1 MIKLDDI
8 CFAYDSTPVLKHF
21 STEIADGEFVVI
33 KGDNGCGKSTLLNI
47 INALEF
53 AEIGTYTFDG
63 TVIDKKAVKNEQ
75 FAKAFHQKIGY
86 VFQNTDAQLFCSSV
100 YDEIA
105 FAPRQM
111 QLDEAEIVKRVDD
124 MLKLT
129 GTEHLK
135 ERAPFHLSMGEK
147 KKVAV
152 ASVLAMNPQVLILDE
167 PMNFLDKKSR
177 QWLVEFLNQMHSVGK
192 TIIIVSHTDD
202 FDKMADKVINLK
214 RLVSRLSG

>member
-63 TVIDKKAVKNEQ
+63 TVIDKKAMKNEQ

-111 QLDEAEIVKRVDD
+111 QLDEAEVAKRVED

-177 QWLVEFLNQMHSVGK
+177 QWLVEFINQMHSVGK

-202 FDKMADKVINLK
+202 FDKMADRIIEI
-214 RLVSRLSG
+214 

>member
-21 STEIADGEFVVI
+21 GTEVADGEFVVI

-63 TVIDKKAVKNEQ
+63 TVIDKKAMKNEQ

-111 QLDEAEIVKRVDD
+111 QLNEAEVAKRVDD

-177 QWLVEFLNQMHSVGK
+177 EWLVEFLNQMHSVGK

-202 FDKMADKVINLK
+202 FDKMADRIIEL
-214 RLVSRLSG
+214 

>member
-63 TVIDKKAVKNEQ
+63 TVIDKKAMKNEQ

-111 QLDEAEIVKRVDD
+111 QLDEAEIAKRVDD

-177 QWLVEFLNQMHSVGK
+177 QWLVEFLNQMHAVGK

-202 FDKMADKVINLK
+202 FDKMADRIIEL
-214 RLVSRLSG
+214 

>member
-21 STEIADGEFVVI
+21 STEIEDGEFVVI

-63 TVIDKKAVKNEQ
+63 TVIDKKAMKNEQ

-111 QLDEAEIVKRVDD
+111 QLDEAEIAKRVDD

-135 ERAPFHLSMGEK
+135 KRAPFHLSMGEK

-177 QWLVEFLNQMHSVGK
+177 QWLVEFLNQMHSVNK

-202 FDKMADKVINLK
+202 FDKMADRIIEL
-214 RLVSRLSG
+214 

>member
-53 AEIGTYTFDG
+53 AEIGTYTFDD
-63 TVIDKKAVKNEQ
+63 TVIDKKAMKNEQ

-111 QLDEAEIVKRVDD
+111 QLDEAEIAKRVED

-177 QWLVEFLNQMHSVGK
+177 QWLVEFLNQMHAVGK

-202 FDKMADKVINLK
+202 FDKMADRIIEL
-214 RLVSRLSG
+214 

>member
-63 TVIDKKAVKNEQ
+63 TVIDKKAMKSEQ

-111 QLDEAEIVKRVDD
+111 QLDEAEIAKRVEDI
-124 MLKLT
+124 LKLT

-202 FDKMADKVINLK
+202 FDKMADRIIEL
-214 RLVSRLSG
+214 

>member
-21 STEIADGEFVVI
+21 GTEIEDGEFVVI

-111 QLDEAEIVKRVDD
+111 QLDEAEVAKRVDD

-177 QWLVEFLNQMHSVGK
+177 EWLVDFLNQMHAVGK

-202 FDKMADKVINLK
+202 FDKMADRIIEL
-214 RLVSRLSG
+214 

>member
-21 STEIADGEFVVI
+21 STEVADGEFVVI

-63 TVIDKKAVKNEQ
+63 TVIDKKVMKNEQ

-111 QLDEAEIVKRVDD
+111 QLDEAEVAKRVDD

-177 QWLVEFLNQMHSVGK
+177 EWLVEFLNQMHSVGK

-202 FDKMADKVINLK
+202 FDKMADRIIEL
-214 RLVSRLSG
+214 

>member
-53 AEIGTYTFDG
+53 AEIGTYTFGD
-63 TVIDKKAVKNEQ
+63 TVIDKKAMKNEQ

-111 QLDEAEIVKRVDD
+111 QLDEAEIAKRVED

-202 FDKMADKVINLK
+202 FDKMADRIIEL
-214 RLVSRLSG
+214 

>member
-21 STEIADGEFVVI
+21 STEVADGEFVVI

-63 TVIDKKAVKNEQ
+63 TVIDKKAMKNEQ

-111 QLDEAEIVKRVDD
+111 QLDEAEVVKRVDD

-177 QWLVEFLNQMHSVGK
+177 EWLVEFLNQMHSVGK

-202 FDKMADKVINLK
+202 FDKMADKVINL
-214 RLVSRLSG
+214 

>member
-8 CFAYDSTPVLKHF
+8 CFAYDDVPVLKHF

-63 TVIDKKAVKNEQ
+63 TVIDKKAVRNEQ

-111 QLDEAEIVKRVDD
+111 QLDEAEIAKRVDD

-129 GTEHLK
+129 GTEQLK

-152 ASVLAMNPQVLILDE
+152 ASVLAMNPQTLILDE

-177 QWLVEFLNQMHSVGK
+177 EWLVDFLDKMHSVGK

-202 FDKMADKVINLK
+202 FDKTADRIINL
-214 RLVSRLSG
+214 

>member
-53 AEIGTYTFDG
+53 AEIGTYTFEG
-63 TVIDKKAVKNEQ
+63 TVINKKAMKNEQ

-111 QLDEAEIVKRVDD
+111 QLDETEIAKRVDD

-202 FDKMADKVINLK
+202 FDKMADRIIEL
-214 RLVSRLSG
+214 

>member
-8 CFAYDSTPVLKHF
+8 CFAYDNTPVLKHF
-21 STEIADGEFVVI
+21 STEIADGEFIVI

-53 AEIGTYTFDG
+53 AEIGTYTFDR
-63 TVIDKKAVKNEQ
+63 TVIDKKAMKNEQ

-111 QLDEAEIVKRVDD
+111 QLDEAEIAKRVED

-177 QWLVEFLNQMHSVGK
+177 QWLVEFLNQMHTVGK

-202 FDKMADKVINLK
+202 FDKMADRIIEL
-214 RLVSRLSG
+214 

>member
-21 STEIADGEFVVI
+21 STEVADGEFVVI

-63 TVIDKKAVKNEQ
+63 TVIDKKAMKNEQ

-111 QLDEAEIVKRVDD
+111 QLDKAEVAKRVDD

-177 QWLVEFLNQMHSVGK
+177 EWLVEFLNQMHTVGK

-202 FDKMADKVINLK
+202 FDKMADRIIEL
-214 RLVSRLSG
+214 

>member
-8 CFAYDSTPVLKHF
+8 CFAYDITPVLKHF

-111 QLDEAEIVKRVDD
+111 QLDEAEVAKRVED

-177 QWLVEFLNQMHSVGK
+177 LWLVEFLNQMHSIGK

-202 FDKMADKVINLK
+202 FDKMADKVINL
-214 RLVSRLSG
+214 

>member
-63 TVIDKKAVKNEQ
+63 TVIDKKTVKNEQ
-75 FAKAFHQKIGY
+75 FVKAFHQKIGY

-111 QLDEAEIVKRVDD
+111 QLDEAEIAKRVDD

-129 GTEHLK
+129 STEHLK

-152 ASVLAMNPQVLILDE
+152 ASVLAMNPQVLVLDE
-167 PMNFLDKKSR
+167 PVNYLDKKSR
-177 QWLVEFLNQMHSVGK
+177 EWLVEFLNQMHAVGK

-202 FDKMADKVINLK
+202 FDKMADKVINL
-214 RLVSRLSG
+214 

>member
-21 STEIADGEFVVI
+21 STEVADGEFVVI

-63 TVIDKKAVKNEQ
+63 TVIDKKAMKNEQ

-111 QLDEAEIVKRVDD
+111 QLDEAEVAKRVDD

-167 PMNFLDKKSR
+167 TMNFLDKKSR
-177 QWLVEFLNQMHSVGK
+177 EGLVKFLNQMHSVGR

-202 FDKMADKVINLK
+202 FDKMADKVINL
-214 RLVSRLSG
+214 

>member
-21 STEIADGEFVVI
+21 STEVADGEFVVI

-63 TVIDKKAVKNEQ
+63 TVIDKKAMKNEQ

-111 QLDEAEIVKRVDD
+111 QLDEAEIAKRVDD

-177 QWLVEFLNQMHSVGK
+177 EWLVEFLNQMHSVGK

-202 FDKMADKVINLK
+202 FDKMANRIIEL
-214 RLVSRLSG
+214 

>member
-111 QLDEAEIVKRVDD
+111 QLDEAEIAKRVDD

-177 QWLVEFLNQMHSVGK
+177 EWLVDFLNQMHAVGK

-202 FDKMADKVINLK
+202 FDKMADKIIEL
-214 RLVSRLSG
+214 

>member
-63 TVIDKKAVKNEQ
+63 TVIDKKAMKNEQ

-111 QLDEAEIVKRVDD
+111 QLDEAEIVKRVEDI
-124 MLKLT
+124 LKLT

-202 FDKMADKVINLK
+202 FDKMADKVINL
-214 RLVSRLSG
+214 

>member
-111 QLDEAEIVKRVDD
+111 QLDETEIAKRVDD

-177 QWLVEFLNQMHSVGK
+177 EWLVEFLNQMHSVGK
-192 TIIIVSHTDD
+192 TIIIVSHADD
-202 FDKMADKVINLK
+202 FDKMADRIIEL
-214 RLVSRLSG
+214 

>member
-21 STEIADGEFVVI
+21 STEIANGEFVVI

-63 TVIDKKAVKNEQ
+63 TVIDKKAMKNEQ

-111 QLDEAEIVKRVDD
+111 QLDEAEVAKRVDD

-177 QWLVEFLNQMHSVGK
+177 EWLVEFLNQMHSVGK

-202 FDKMADKVINLK
+202 FDKMADRIIEL
-214 RLVSRLSG
+214 

>member
-21 STEIADGEFVVI
+21 GTEVADGEFVVI

-63 TVIDKKAVKNEQ
+63 TVIDKKAMKNEQ

-111 QLDEAEIVKRVDD
+111 QLDEAEIAKRVDD

-135 ERAPFHLSMGEK
+135 ERAPFHLSIGEK

-177 QWLVEFLNQMHSVGK
+177 EWLVEFLNQMHSVGK

-202 FDKMADKVINLK
+202 FDKMADRIIEL
-214 RLVSRLSG
+214 

>member
-21 STEIADGEFVVI
+21 STEIADGKFVVI

-111 QLDEAEIVKRVDD
+111 QLDEAEIAKRVDD

-152 ASVLAMNPQVLILDE
+152 ASVLAMNPQVLIFDE

-177 QWLVEFLNQMHSVGK
+177 EWLVEFLNQMHSVGK

-202 FDKMADKVINLK
+202 FDKMADRIIEL
-214 RLVSRLSG
+214 

>member
-63 TVIDKKAVKNEQ
+63 TVIEKKTVKNEQ

-111 QLDEAEIVKRVDD
+111 QLDEAEIAKRVDD

-129 GTEHLK
+129 GTEYLK

-177 QWLVEFLNQMHSVGK
+177 QWIVEFLNQMHSVGK

-202 FDKMADKVINLK
+202 FDKMADKVINL
-214 RLVSRLSG
+214 

>member
-21 STEIADGEFVVI
+21 STEVANGEFVVI

-111 QLDEAEIVKRVDD
+111 QLDEAEIAKRVDD

-177 QWLVEFLNQMHSVGK
+177 EWLVEFLNQMHGVGK

-202 FDKMADKVINLK
+202 FDKMADKIIEL
-214 RLVSRLSG
+214 

>member
-53 AEIGTYTFDG
+53 AELGTYTFDG
-63 TVIDKKAVKNEQ
+63 VVIDKKAMKNEQ

-86 VFQNTDAQLFCSSV
+86 VFQNTEAQLFCSSV

-111 QLDEAEIVKRVDD
+111 QLDEAEIAKRVED

-177 QWLVEFLNQMHSVGK
+177 LWLVEFLNQMHSVGK

-202 FDKMADKVINLK
+202 FDKMADRIIEL
-214 RLVSRLSG
+214 

>member
-21 STEIADGEFVVI
+21 STEVANGEFVVI

-63 TVIDKKAVKNEQ
+63 TVIDKKAMKNEQ

-111 QLDEAEIVKRVDD
+111 QLDEAEIAKRVDD

-202 FDKMADKVINLK
+202 FDKMADKVINL
-214 RLVSRLSG
+214 

>member
-63 TVIDKKAVKNEQ
+63 VVIDKKAVQNEQ

-111 QLDEAEIVKRVDD
+111 QLDEAEVAKRVED

-202 FDKMADKVINLK
+202 FDKMADKVINL
-214 RLVSRLSG
+214 

>member
-21 STEIADGEFVVI
+21 STEVADGEFVVI

-63 TVIDKKAVKNEQ
+63 TVIDKKAMKNEQ

-111 QLDEAEIVKRVDD
+111 QLDEAEIAKRVDD

-177 QWLVEFLNQMHSVGK
+177 EWLVEFLNQMHSVGK

-202 FDKMADKVINLK
+202 FEKMADRIIEL
-214 RLVSRLSG
+214 

>member
-63 TVIDKKAVKNEQ
+63 TVIDKKAMKNEQ

-111 QLDEAEIVKRVDD
+111 QLDEAEVAKRVED

-177 QWLVEFLNQMHSVGK
+177 EWLVEFLNQMHSVGK

-202 FDKMADKVINLK
+202 FDKMADKVINL
-214 RLVSRLSG
+214 

>member
-21 STEIADGEFVVI
+21 GTEIADGEFIVI

-53 AEIGTYTFDG
+53 AEIGTYTFDD
-63 TVIDKKAVKNEQ
+63 TVIDKKAMKNEQ

-111 QLDEAEIVKRVDD
+111 QLDEAEVAKRVED

-202 FDKMADKVINLK
+202 FDKMADRIIEL
-214 RLVSRLSG
+214 

>member
-21 STEIADGEFVVI
+21 GTEIADGEFIVI

-63 TVIDKKAVKNEQ
+63 TVIDKKAMKNEQ

-111 QLDEAEIVKRVDD
+111 QLDEAEIAKRVDD

-202 FDKMADKVINLK
+202 FDKMADRIIKL
-214 RLVSRLSG
+214 

>member
-21 STEIADGEFVVI
+21 STEIEDGEFVVI

-63 TVIDKKAVKNEQ
+63 TVIDKKAMKNEQ

-111 QLDEAEIVKRVDD
+111 QLDEAEVAKRVDD

-177 QWLVEFLNQMHSVGK
+177 EWLVKFLNQMHSVGK

-202 FDKMADKVINLK
+202 FDKMADRIIEL
-214 RLVSRLSG
+214 

>member
-8 CFAYDSTPVLKHF
+8 CFAYDSIPVLKHF

-53 AEIGTYTFDG
+53 AEIGTYTFDD
-63 TVIDKKAVKNEQ
+63 TVIDKKAMKNEQ

-111 QLDEAEIVKRVDD
+111 QLDEAEVAKRVED

-167 PMNFLDKKSR
+167 PMNFLDKKSG

-202 FDKMADKVINLK
+202 FDKMADRIIEL
-214 RLVSRLSG
+214 